1 MSLMIGMFLCSVPAL
16 KDGKGKVMGK
26 GTGKGKAMTI
36 FLRSPNDDR
45 MPMQVYG
52 SDTLENVRERL
63 PIDPELGHDVKQNL
77 ELGPYMKRDVLLSK
91 QIPLSLTLDALNI
104 QHGDTIFVSGANGL
118 CCEKLFA
125 HSPGIFR
132 LV

>member
-1 MSLMIGMFLCSVPAL
+1 MSLMFGMFLCSVPAL
-16 KDGKGKVMGK
+16 KDGKGKVIGK
-26 GTGKGKAMTI
+26 GKGKGKAMTI

-63 PIDPELGHDVKQNL
+63 PIDPELG
-77 ELGPYMKRDVLLSK
+77 PYMKRDVWLSK
-91 QIPLSLTLDALNI
+91 QIPLSFTLDALKI
-104 QHGDTIFVSGANGL
+104 QHGDTLFVSGANGL

-125 HSPGIFR
+125 RSPGIFR

>member
-26 GTGKGKAMTI
+26 GRGKGEAMTI

-77 ELGPYMKRDVLLSK
+77 ELGPYKPLGHEYLLF
-91 QIPLSLTLDALNI
+91 TLDALNI
-104 QHGDTIFVSGANGL
+104 QHGDTLFVSGANGL

>member
-26 GTGKGKAMTI
+26 GRGKGEAMTI

-45 MPMQVYG
+45 IPMPAYG

-63 PIDPELGHDVKQNL
+63 PIDPELG
-77 ELGPYMKRDVLLSK
+77 PYMKRDVVLSK
-91 QIPLSLTLDALNI
+91 QMPLNITLDALNI
-104 QHGDTIFVSGANGL
+104 QHGDTLRVSGANGL

-125 HSPGIFR
+125 PSPGIFR

>member
-26 GTGKGKAMTI
+26 GKGKGEAMTI

-45 MPMQVYG
+45 IPMPAYG

-63 PIDPELGHDVKQNL
+63 PIDPK
-77 ELGPYMKRDVLLSK
+77 LGPYMKRDVVLSK

-104 QHGDTIFVSGANGL
+104 QHGDTLFVSGANGL

-125 HSPGIFR
+125 PSPGIFR

>member
-26 GTGKGKAMTI
+26 GKGKGEAMTI

-45 MPMQVYG
+45 ILMPAYG

-63 PIDPELGHDVKQNL
+63 PIDPK
-77 ELGPYMKRDVLLSK
+77 LGPYMKRDVVLSK
-91 QIPLSLTLDALNI
+91 QMPLSLTLDALKI
-104 QHGDTIFVSGANGL
+104 QHGDTLFVSGANGL

-125 HSPGIFR
+125 PSPGIFR

>member
-1 MSLMIGMFLCSVPAL
+1 MIGMFLCSVPAP
-16 KDGKGKVMGK
+16 KDSKGKVMGK
-26 GTGKGKAMTI
+26 GKGKGKAMTI

-63 PIDPELGHDVKQNL
+63 PIDPELG
-77 ELGPYMKRDVLLSK
+77 PYMKRDVLLSK
-91 QIPLSLTLDALNI
+91 QIPLSFTLDALNV
-104 QHGDTIFVSGANGL
+104 QHGDTLFVSGANGL

-125 HSPGIFR
+125 PSPGIFR

>member
-1 MSLMIGMFLCSVPAL
+1 MIGMFLCSVPAL

-26 GTGKGKAMTI
+26 GKGKGKAMTI

-63 PIDPELGHDVKQNL
+63 PIDPELG
-77 ELGPYMKRDVLLSK
+77 PYMKRDVLLSK
-91 QIPLSLTLDALNI
+91 QMPLSLTLDALNI
-104 QHGDTIFVSGANGL
+104 QHGDTLFVSGANGL